1 MNEKQLEKAKKRV
14 EKMTKLKE
22 YFEQDFENREY
33 DEDLLS
39 LNLKANE
46 FYSKVIK
53 EYLETEVVIKFNTL
67 RHIKEK
73 SVNFNER
80 TDMNNF
86 IVDAIADLKKQKER
100 TKVQDI
106 ELATLIEFKE
116 LVLKGKGKEYD
127 ITNGF
132 EFDYSEQTI
141 VFDPIGKK

>member
-1 MNEKQLEKAKKRV
+1 MNEKQLERTKKRV
-14 EKMTKLKE
+14 EKMTKLSE
-22 YFEQDFENREY
+22 YFNQDFDNVEY

-53 EYLETEVVIKFNTL
+53 EYLDTEIVIKFNTL

-73 SVNFNER
+73 SSNFNDR
-80 TDMNNF
+80 IDMNNF

-100 TKVQDI
+100 TKVQNI
-106 ELATLIEFKE
+106 ELTTLIEFKE
-116 LVLKGKGKEYD
+116 LVLNGKGKDYD

-132 EFDYSEQTI
+132 DFDYSEQK
-141 VFDPIGKK
+141 VSFEPIGKK